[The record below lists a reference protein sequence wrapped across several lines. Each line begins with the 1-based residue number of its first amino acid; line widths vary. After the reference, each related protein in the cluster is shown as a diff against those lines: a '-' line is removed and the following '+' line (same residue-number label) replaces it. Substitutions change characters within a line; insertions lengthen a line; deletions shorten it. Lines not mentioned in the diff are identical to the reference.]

1 MQYLLST
8 YKTWEILG
16 EELLF
21 TVKSLIS
28 VCSSSIVAFG
38 PAEDTSWMADLVDVE
53 YCEVDILVRTIS
65 LAFSTSKRF
74 SGTVSYSRIS
84 LELSK
89 TFF

>member
-1 MQYLLST
+1 
-8 YKTWEILG
+8 
-16 EELLF
+16 
-21 TVKSLIS
+21 
-28 VCSSSIVAFG
+28 
-38 PAEDTSWMADLVDVE
+38 MADLVDVE

-89 TFF
+89 TKLSNCKCMFLSYRGVHTFSHRLVPYFFPN